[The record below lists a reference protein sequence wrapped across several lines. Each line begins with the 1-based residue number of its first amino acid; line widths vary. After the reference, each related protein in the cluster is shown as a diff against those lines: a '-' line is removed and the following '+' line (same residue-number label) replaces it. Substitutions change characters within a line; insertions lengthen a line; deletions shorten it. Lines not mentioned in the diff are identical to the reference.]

1 MSCVAR
7 AVGLALSQM
16 NGADIRSDAAA
27 ATIPLPLVYFDIS
40 VNDKHAGRISMRL
53 AADVVPKT
61 AENFR
66 ALCTGERG
74 MGAAG
79 KQLHYKGSTFH
90 RVIPK
95 FMCQGGDF
103 TVGNGTG
110 GEAVY
115 DGGVFAD
122 ENFRLRH
129 TGPGILSM
137 ANSGPH
143 TNGSQFFLCTAAC
156 PHLDGKHTVF
166 GHVESGMDV
175 VRTIEVC
182 GSADGKPERRIEI
195 ADCGQI
201 E

>member
-1 MSCVAR
+1 
-7 AVGLALSQM
+7 M

-40 VNDKHAGRISMRL
+40 INDKHAGRISMRL

-74 MGAAG
+74 MGTAG

-122 ENFRLRH
+122 ELSLAAYRTWNTRWLIADR
-129 TGPGILSM
+129 ILM
-137 ANSGPH
+137 GANSSFAQRHALTWMASTPSLVTSRAGW
-143 TNGSQFFLCTAAC
+143 TSCAQLRSA
-156 PHLDGKHTVF
+156 
-166 GHVESGMDV
+166 
-175 VRTIEVC
+175 